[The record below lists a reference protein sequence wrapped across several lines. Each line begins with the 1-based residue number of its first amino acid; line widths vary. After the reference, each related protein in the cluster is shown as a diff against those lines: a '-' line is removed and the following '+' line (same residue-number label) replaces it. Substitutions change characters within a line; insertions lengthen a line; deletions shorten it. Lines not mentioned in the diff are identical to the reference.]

1 MPPEQYLKM
10 LLDMSDEEFDQWIE
24 NTPPDS
30 IKKVF
35 IYIKIELNR
44 AKWKIAELEDLVAE
58 LSRA

>member
-1 MPPEQYLKM
+1 
-10 LLDMSDEEFDQWIE
+10 MSDEEFDQWIE